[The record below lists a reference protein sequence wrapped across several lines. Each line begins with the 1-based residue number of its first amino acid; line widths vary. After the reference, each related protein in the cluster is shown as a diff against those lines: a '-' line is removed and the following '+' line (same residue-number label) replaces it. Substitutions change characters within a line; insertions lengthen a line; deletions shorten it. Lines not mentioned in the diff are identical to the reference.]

1 MKMMKY
7 IDKFRLFHWFLLFGS
22 LLCVPHSVQAQA
34 WDGEGDVKV
43 YGGYANVGGKSG
55 FELGTDYALSDY
67 VSLGG
72 QITYVSVK
80 KHDDADNS
88 FLVGYDLSLM
98 GNYHWAEVLKL
109 PSVLDIYTGASV
121 GLRTGGLQAGVRYN
135 FSETFGLYGQVRQN
149 LFKTFGDDEDY
160 GPIYQGKTAL
170 SLGLTVTF

>member
-1 MKMMKY
+1 MMKY
-7 IDKFRLFHWFLLFGS
+7 VEKRCFYQCLLLFVC
-22 LLCVPHSVQAQA
+22 LLCVPRSAQAQA

-55 FELGTDYALSDY
+55 FELGTDYALSDF

-80 KHDDADNS
+80 KHGDGDNS

-170 SLGLTVTF
+170 SLGITITF